1 MSMKVNISPGVGI
14 IKIFKALDYESWF
27 ALAEYID
34 NSISSYETVRS
45 EILKSNPNYSLEIE
59 IDINHVDSNIVI
71 RDNAGGIELNKFQY
85 AFRAAEIPE
94 DTTGLNEFGMGMK
107 TASSWLADR
116 WTVTTS
122 AFKDPVE
129 RTIQFNVNEVV
140 TQNIQELEVREESV
154 SPNSHYTVIK
164 LEQLTG
170 NAPSQREVSKI
181 RKHLASIHRKFL
193 RRGDVKII
201 VNRETLVYEDP
212 EVLKAP
218 LWNNENGPI
227 IEWKK
232 DIDISFGKNKRVT
245 GFVGLLDVMS
255 SSVHNGFSLFR
266 RGRVIEGSGEDLY
279 RPKELSGTLGSH
291 QYKRIFGELELE
303 GFNVDFKK
311 GKFQGDEDFYT
322 LFDLLHDYCD
332 KDELPLIRQGR
343 NYRKPQPKEDRQKV
357 ATKGVKEYRENVSN
371 IELQK
376 SITQIINDRHEN
388 DSQPKESDENKVSI
402 EKPSLAQIS
411 ETIKIDDKTWII
423 ELELTDDLSYK
434 EWLTILDE
442 ENQEGDIFKL
452 NCRLSLVH
460 PFMSSF
466 GTDDIQPFIR
476 LAFALAISESLA
488 LSSGGGPRHVRKN
501 LNKMLNTV
509 LGK

>member
-34 NSISSYETVRS
+34 NSISSYESSKS
-45 EILKSNPNYSLEIE
+45 EILKIDSNYSLEIE
-59 IDINHVDSNIVI
+59 IDINFIDSEIVI
-71 RDNAGGIELNKFQY
+71 RDNAGGIELSKFQY

-140 TQNIQELEVREESV
+140 SQNIQELEVRQEDTLPS
-154 SPNSHYTVIK
+154 SHYTIIR

-170 NAPSQREVSKI
+170 NAPNQREISKI

-201 VNRETLVYEDP
+201 VNREPLEYTDP
-212 EVLKAP
+212 KVLMAP
-218 LWNNENGPI
+218 RWDDENGPVL
-227 IEWKK
+227 EWKK
-232 DIDISFGKNKRVT
+232 EIDISFGKNKRVR

-322 LFDLLHDYCD
+322 LFDLLQDYCD
-332 KDELPLIRQGR
+332 RDDLPLIRQGR
-343 NYRKPQPKEDRQKV
+343 NYRKPQPPEDRKKV
-357 ATKGVKEYRENVSN
+357 AAKAVREYRETVSN
-371 IELQK
+371 LELQR
-376 SITQIINDRHEN
+376 SITDIINSRSEN
-388 DSQPKESDENKVSI
+388 DSQSNENGNI
-402 EKPSLAQIS
+402 QGLINKPSLEKIS
-411 ETIKIDDKTWII
+411 ETITIDDTTWII

-434 EWLTILDE
+434 DWLTILDGD
-442 ENQEGDIFKL
+442 NHEGGIVKL